1 MSVELLEGATELLL
15 QFETLSQ
22 QSSKR
27 IMRAA
32 LGAGLR
38 VIVAAIKAGIPKPRT
53 RSRKVGGR
61 QSKNRNRRK
70 FQRTIGQVV
79 GKDRSGILQAKA
91 GVGVGSGR
99 KHVKEDNWYGFLLSM
114 GTRQRF
120 RRLKKTKSTKRRN
133 GSGRVRKID
142 SRTGRIYR
150 AFAATIAVLPT
161 GRIRAEDWVGPA
173 FAASQSKAS
182 EAIKA
187 RVSDGILKEIGRA

>member
-1 MSVELLEGATELLL
+1 MSVELIEGATELLL

-22 QSSKR
+22 QASKR

-38 VIVAAIKAGIPKPRT
+38 VIVAAIKYGIPKPRT
-53 RSRKVGGR
+53 QARKDGGR
-61 QSKNRNRRK
+61 RSKNRNRRK
-70 FQRTIGQVV
+70 FQRTIGSVV
-79 GKDRSGILQAKA
+79 KKDRSGIVQAKA

-99 KHVKEDNWYGFLLSM
+99 KHVKEDTWYGFLLSM

-120 RRLKKTKSTKRRN
+120 RRLRKTKSAKPTK

-142 SRTGRIYR
+142 STTGRIYR
-150 AFAATIAVLPT
+150 AFAATVAVLPT

-173 FAASQSKAS
+173 FAASQSKAQA
-182 EAIKA
+182 AIKA
-187 RVSDGILKEIGRA
+187 RVSDGILKEVGRA